1 MHKYL
6 VIPLFLLFAG
16 TTCAA
21 PLVVGYERLLEKDG
35 QPTAMQGRV
44 LMKALQCMQCH
55 GEGEK
60 KAARTETIAWRQIK
74 IAAQQGAPELIEK
87 GDKLFH
93 RVGCVACHSPQ
104 HASANNTHTVTDDPF
119 AEIEQQVIEVVVP
132 HIPSIPLSQERLNK
146 HNNIRNLM
154 LTEEEVDAISAY
166 LLTLDAFHEED
177 ITPRRDIGKVVGQS
191 TVEPPKQ
198 LRKLSAG
205 CMSEEPQTGV
215 PWYGLN
221 AKQREAIQLALA
233 EPEAP
238 DTRTEILETLAELNC
253 FACHERDGYGG
264 IEDGRRPYFSV
275 TLDAELGDEGRI
287 PPTLTGVGA
296 KLTAKGLHEIM
307 VEGKT
312 VRPYMATRMPKF
324 DEGRMATLA
333 KQFKEV
339 DTLPKKLP
347 MDVTGLLH
355 HHRNRYG
362 RELMGTEG
370 LSCISCH
377 GLQGEKSLGI
387 PAIDLALT
395 TERLEPGWFMAYM
408 LDPPSLRPGTRMPSF
423 FEGNK
428 STFTKLF
435 GGNAV
440 QQVEALW
447 IYLRELDQTRLP
459 VGMEGDEDYTLVPTD
474 RPIVLRTFMKN
485 VGTHAIAVGYPEGIH
500 IAFDALNVRLAM
512 AWRGAFIDAEST
524 WANRFSPFAEPLGE
538 DVHELMVGMPFAVLD
553 NADAPW
559 PDTVGKDAGYRFK
572 GYTLD
577 EKKVPTFHYTITAGN
592 QVIPVDEK
600 ISIHKQGIRR
610 RFSFPNGVGAGFAFR
625 SDSSALYINGM
636 VAASG
641 DSWFWL
647 DTIENMETVEVYIS
661 W

>member
-1 MHKYL
+1 M
-6 VIPLFLLFAG
+6 G
-16 TTCAA
+16 
-21 PLVVGYERLLEKDG
+21 
-35 QPTAMQGRV
+35 
-44 LMKALQCMQCH
+44 
-55 GEGEK
+55 
-60 KAARTETIAWRQIK
+60 
-74 IAAQQGAPELIEK
+74 
-87 GDKLFH
+87 
-93 RVGCVACHSPQ
+93 S
-104 HASANNTHTVTDDPF
+104 
-119 AEIEQQVIEVVVP
+119 
-132 HIPSIPLSQERLNK
+132 
-146 HNNIRNLM
+146 
-154 LTEEEVDAISAY
+154 EVDKQA
-166 LLTLDAFHEED
+166 
-177 ITPRRDIGKVVGQS
+177 PKVL
-191 TVEPPKQ
+191 KNH
-198 LRKLSAG
+198 SAG
-205 CMSEEPQTGV
+205 CLADASLPGV
-215 PWYGLN
+215 PWYNLN
-221 AKQREAIQLALA
+221 AQQRTAIQLALK

-238 DTRTEILETLAELNC
+238 DTNTAILETLAELNC

-264 IEDGRRPYFSV
+264 IEDGRRPYFTV
-275 TLDAELGDEGRI
+275 TFDAELGDEGRI

-339 DTLPKKLP
+339 DTLTQDVNI
-347 MDVTGLLH
+347 DVTGLLH

-395 TERLEPGWFMAYM
+395 TERLEPEWFMAYM

-459 VGMEGDEDYTLVPTD
+459 VGMEGNEDYTLEPTD
-474 RPIVLRTFMKN
+474 RPIVLRTFMKG
-485 VGTHAIAVGYPEGIH
+485 VGTHAIAVGYPEGIN
-500 IAFDALNVRLAM
+500 IAFDALNVRLAL
-512 AWRGAFIDAEST
+512 AWKGAFIDAEST
-524 WANRFSPFAEPLGE
+524 WSDRFSPFAEPLGKE
-538 DVHELMVGMPFAVLD
+538 VHELMAGMPFAVLPTED
-553 NADAPW
+553 SPW
-559 PDTVGKDAGYRFK
+559 PEAVGRDAGYRFK

-577 EKKVPTFHYTITAGN
+577 ENGIPTFHYTLTSDKQIISVN
-592 QVIPVDEK
+592 EQL
-600 ISIHKQGIRR
+600 SIHKQSIRR
-610 RFSFPNGVGAGFAFR
+610 RFSFPDGVGSGLAFR
-625 SDSSALYINGM
+625 PDSSVFRINDL
-636 VAASG
+636 VAAIEYT
-641 DSWFWL
+641 WFWL
-647 DTIENMETVEVYIS
+647 DAVENLETVEVYIS